1 MIFLTIS
8 GISKSQVKKKDDVTL
23 HFLKLILLQVAQKLI
38 EADAD
43 VNTPNAHKL
52 IPLHLAAQ
60 NGHLALSKLLVDSGT
75 DLDYKDLIG
84 EVLKVTQSIYPNF

>member
-1 MIFLTIS
+1 MM
-8 GISKSQVKKKDDVTL
+8 L
-23 HFLKLILLQVAQKLI
+23 HCIFLKLILLQVAQKLI